1 MTFLHAIHRHGFVFR
16 ELVRRDL
23 QSRYAGS
30 ALGALWSFVHPVWQL
45 ALFTFVFSWVLR
57 VPLVG
62 QGTERFAIFLFA
74 GLLPWIAVQEAVVR
88 ATTAVTDNAALVKR
102 LSFPSEVL
110 VGAPVAAALVH
121 EGIAAAVFGLAL
133 LVLGEGDL
141 RQVYWLVPAV
151 ILQCGLT
158 VGFGLILAAVHV
170 FFRDTSQLVSI
181 LLSGWFYLTPI
192 VYPLSMVPEAW
203 RRWLELNPLVALVG
217 LYRSALLG
225 GPMPTGRALMVLA
238 LSAAMAFAAGAA
250 VFRRLRPSFSDE
262 I

>member
-1 MTFLHAIHRHGFVFR
+1 MSLVHAIRRHGFVFR

-30 ALGALWSFVHPVWQL
+30 SLGVLWSFVHPIWQL

-88 ATTAVTDNAALVKR
+88 ATTAVTDNATLVKR

-110 VGAPVAAALVH
+110 VGAPVTAALVH

-141 RQVYWLVPAV
+141 RHAYWLLPAV
-151 ILQCGLT
+151 ILQSGLT
-158 VGFGLILAAVHV
+158 LGLGLTLAAVHV
-170 FFRDTSQLVSI
+170 FFRDTAQLVSI
-181 LLSGWFYLTPI
+181 VLSGWFYLTPI

-217 LYRSALLG
+217 LYRAALLG
-225 GPMPTGRALMVLA
+225 GPMPTWRALSVLA
-238 LSAAMAFAAGAA
+238 LSALSVLAAGAML
-250 VFRRLRPSFSDE
+250 FRRVRPAFSDE